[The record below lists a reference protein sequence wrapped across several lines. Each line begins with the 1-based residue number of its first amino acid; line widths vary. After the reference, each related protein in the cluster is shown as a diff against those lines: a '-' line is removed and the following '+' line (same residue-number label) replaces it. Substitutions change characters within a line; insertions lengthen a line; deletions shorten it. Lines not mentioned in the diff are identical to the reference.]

1 MAVWELMLL
10 KVDAKVNP
18 SIQVCQLV
26 QLSLMLDPDYGDES
40 SGVDNMQIS
49 GETKIYADI
58 LSEANAKNYIKAILR
73 SHWEYF

>member
-18 SIQVCQLV
+18 FIQVCQLV

-40 SGVDNMQIS
+40 PGADNMQIS
-49 GETKIYADI
+49 GETKICTDI
-58 LSEANAKNYIKAILR
+58 LREANAKNCIKAILR